1 MTRKVKAKGE
11 DRKSSKWTNKTL
23 WTSAS
28 CCRYKLVRS
37 INILIETD
45 NLISI
50 IGIEKGTQLLLYRP
64 VLRAKLTVAR
74 KKIYPL
80 FAYAK
85 LGKYSRLQVA
95 IRKFFRRKVVALK
108 YIQASNKF
116 AAFTP

>member
-1 MTRKVKAKGE
+1 MTKKVKAKGE
-11 DRKSSKWTNKTL
+11 DQKSSKWINKTL

-50 IGIEKGTQLLLYRP
+50 IGIEKGTRLLLYRP
-64 VLRAKLTVAR
+64 VLRAKLTVAH
-74 KKIYPL
+74 KKYPL

-116 AAFTP
+116 AVFTP